1 MTPKPR
7 CEPRENELTSAES
20 PLLDAERP
28 AGYTSLPLPE
38 EPQAVSWAS
47 IPKKGQLA
55 IIVLARL
62 AEPLSERSLTSY
74 LFYQLRWLSPGL
86 EPSEIAKQAGYLTAV
101 FAAAQCLTS
110 MWWGRAADH
119 PHLGRKRV
127 LIIGLSGSALSALGM
142 GFSTSI
148 YFVFLFRFLA
158 GALNGNVGVLR
169 TMISEI
175 IDDKRQVEFC
185 FSIRQPNSNISHRY
199 QSRAFLLLPMC
210 FNVGV
215 IIGPLLSGFLADPIH
230 SLPNVFGPG
239 SAIGGTD
246 GVWWMAKF
254 PYALP
259 NLLFSTI
266 LSMAALGIVLG
277 LDETHPQR
285 RHLPDFGRK
294 LGRLLTGRLLK
305 HQEPGYVLISDDDY
319 SGTTVCNDDHEATGA
334 DRPKLVDKPRPP
346 FKAIFTKQVTLALM
360 LLFLQSIHVSAFN
373 SILFSLLPT
382 PKAAKD
388 GFELPF
394 RFTGGLGLSTQ
405 KIGFANTTIGLIG
418 LPLQLIL
425 YPIITSRIGVKR
437 SYRMFLPASIGA
449 YVLLPYLVL
458 LPEDTRIIWTC
469 LSVVLVL
476 QVVSRTFVNPATVI
490 LVNNSAPSPNL
501 LGSVHG
507 FATSVS
513 SAARIV
519 GPTVGGSMLGWGLSH
534 NFVALPLW
542 ILTILAAMNWM
553 LLVYIQEVQM

>member
-1 MTPKPR
+1 MTSKPQ
-7 CEPRENELTSAES
+7 CESRETELTSAES

-28 AGYTSLPLPE
+28 AGYTSLPSPE
-38 EPQAVSWAS
+38 EPQTVSWAS

-86 EPSEIAKQAGYLTAV
+86 EPSEIAKQAGYLTAM

-175 IDDKRQVEFC
+175 IDDKR
-185 FSIRQPNSNISHRY
+185 Y

-230 SLPNVFGPG
+230 SLPNLFGPG
-239 SAIGGTD
+239 SVIGGTD

-266 LSMAALGIVLG
+266 LGMAALGIVFG

-285 RHLPDFGRK
+285 RHLPDFGRR
-294 LGRLLTGRLLK
+294 LGKLLTGRLFRNRNS
-305 HQEPGYVLISDDDY
+305 GYVLISDNENPLM
-319 SGTTVCNDDHEATGA
+319 TVDNDGHEETGA
-334 DRPKLVDKPRPP
+334 DQHKVVDKPRPP
-346 FKAIFTKQVTLALM
+346 FKAIFTKQVTLALI

-373 SILFSLLPT
+373 SIMFSLLPA

-388 GFELPF
+388 NFDLPF
-394 RFTGGLGLSTQ
+394 HFSGGLGLSTQ

-425 YPIITSRIGVKR
+425 YPIITSRIGVTK
-437 SYRMFLPASIGA
+437 SYRAFLPASIGA
-449 YVLLPYLVL
+449 YILLPYLVL
-458 LPEDTRIIWTC
+458 LPDDMKIIWTC
-469 LSVVLVL
+469 LSIVLVL

-490 LVNNSAPSPNL
+490 LVNNSAPSSNL

-507 FATSVS
+507 FASSVS
-513 SAARIV
+513 SAARII
-519 GPTVGGSMLGWGLSH
+519 GPTMGGSMLGWGLSH

-542 ILTILAAMNWM
+542 ILTILATINWV

>member
-1 MTPKPR
+1 
-7 CEPRENELTSAES
+7 
-20 PLLDAERP
+20 
-28 AGYTSLPLPE
+28 
-38 EPQAVSWAS
+38 
-47 IPKKGQLA
+47 
-55 IIVLARL
+55 
-62 AEPLSERSLTSY
+62 
-74 LFYQLRWLSPGL
+74 
-86 EPSEIAKQAGYLTAV
+86 
-101 FAAAQCLTS
+101 

-119 PHLGRKRV
+119 PRLGRKRV
-127 LIIGLSGSALSALGM
+127 LIIGLSGSSLSALGM

-148 YFVFLFRFLA
+148 YFVFMFRFLA

-175 IDDKRQVEFC
+175 IDDK
-185 FSIRQPNSNISHRY
+185 RY

-230 SLPNVFGPG
+230 SLPSVFGPG
-239 SAIGGTD
+239 SAIGGID
-246 GVWWMAKF
+246 GVWWMARL
-254 PYALP
+254 PYALT
-259 NLLFSTI
+259 NLLFSAI
-266 LSMAALGIVLG
+266 LSMAALAIVLG

-294 LGRLLTGRLLK
+294 LGKLLTGRPVK
-305 HQEPGYVLISDDDY
+305 YQNPGYVLITGNDHSQ
-319 SGTTVCNDDHEATGA
+319 TTAHNENHEAA
-334 DRPKLVDKPRPP
+334 DARQPKLIDKPRP
-346 FKAIFTKQVTLALM
+346 
-360 LLFLQSIHVSAFN
+360 LLKLYSQS
-373 SILFSLLPT
+373 SLLPT

-394 RFTGGLGLSTQ
+394 RFSGGLGLSTQ

-437 SYRMFLPASIGA
+437 SYRAFLPASIGA
-449 YVLLPYLVL
+449 YILLPYLVL
-458 LPEDTRIIWTC
+458 MPDDTRIIWTC
-469 LSVVLVL
+469 LSAVLAL

-490 LVNNSAPSPNL
+490 LVNNSAPSPTL
-501 LGSVHG
+501 LGFVHG
-507 FATSVS
+507 FASSVS

-542 ILTILAAMNWM
+542 VLAILATMNWV
-553 LLVYIQEVQM
+553 LLVYIQDVQM

>member
-7 CEPRENELTSAES
+7 CEAQENELTSAES

-28 AGYTSLPLPE
+28 ARYTSLPVLE
-38 EPQAVSWAS
+38 EPEAVSWAS

-74 LFYQLRWLSPGL
+74 LFYQLRWLSPEL
-86 EPSEIAKQAGYLTAV
+86 EPSEIAKQAGYLTAI

-119 PHLGRKRV
+119 PCLGRKRV

-158 GALNGNVGVLR
+158 GALNGNVGILR

-175 IDDKRQVEFC
+175 IDDK
-185 FSIRQPNSNISHRY
+185 RY

-230 SLPNVFGPG
+230 SLPNLFGPG
-239 SAIGGTD
+239 SAIGGSD

-266 LSMAALGIVLG
+266 LAMAALAIVLG

-285 RHLPDFGRK
+285 RHVPDFGRR
-294 LGRLLTGRLLK
+294 LGKMLTGRLVK
-305 HQEPGYVLISDDDY
+305 HQDPGYMLISDNDY
-319 SGTTVCNDDHEATGA
+319 SQTTVHNEDHEAA
-334 DRPKLVDKPRPP
+334 DARHQNVIDKPRPP
-346 FKAIFTKQVTLALM
+346 FKVIFTKQVTLALV

-382 PKAAKD
+382 PKSAKD
-388 GFELPF
+388 SFELPF

-437 SYRMFLPASIGA
+437 SYRTFLPASIGA
-449 YVLLPYLVL
+449 YILLPYLVL
-458 LPEDTRIIWTC
+458 LPDDMGIIWTC
-469 LSVVLVL
+469 LSFVLVL

-490 LVNNSAPSPNL
+490 LVNNSAPSPTL

-507 FATSVS
+507 FASSVS

-542 ILTILAAMNWM
+542 VLTILATMNWV